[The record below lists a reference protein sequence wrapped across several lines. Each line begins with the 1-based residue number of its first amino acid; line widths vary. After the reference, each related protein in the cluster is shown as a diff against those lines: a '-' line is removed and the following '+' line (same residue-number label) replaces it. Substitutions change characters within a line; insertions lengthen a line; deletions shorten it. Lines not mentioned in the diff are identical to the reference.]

1 MSKPAAICQPEE
13 VHTSA
18 ASMVCMPAF
27 SPADRGIATTARIDA
42 MNTAPWDGLFVGA
55 SLATLD
61 ADAGYGVIEDGALGW
76 RDGVLTFVGPRAAL
90 PGEPEALAREVIEA
104 DGWITPGLVDCHTHL
119 VFAGDR
125 AGEFEQRLQGASYEQ
140 IARSGGG
147 ILSTVRA
154 VRAASEDAL
163 LAQSL
168 PRAQALLRDGATT
181 VEIKSGY
188 GLDFDNERK
197 MLRVARRIGEQ
208 LGITVRTT
216 YLAAHALPP
225 EFIDDAD
232 GYIDAVVD
240 WLPRLHAEGLV
251 DAVDAFCEGI
261 GFSPAQTRRVFEA
274 ARALGLPVK
283 LHADQLSD
291 LGGAALAAEFGGLSA
306 DHVEHTS
313 PAGVRAMAQ
322 AGTVAVLL
330 PGAFHVL
337 RETKLPPLDEFRAQG
352 VAMAVATD
360 CNPGTAPLLSLRQAM
375 QLACTHFRLTPE
387 LALRGATVNAARA
400 LGLHD
405 RGALRAGLRA
415 DFVHWQVRQ
424 PAELG
429 YWLGGQLASAVYA
442 GGYRMA
448 VTGHSPQA

>member
-1 MSKPAAICQPEE
+1 M
-13 VHTSA
+13 A

-27 SPADRGIATTARIDA
+27 SPADRGIATAARIDA
-42 MNTAPWDGLFVGA
+42 MNTDLWDGLVVGA

-61 ADAGYGVIEDGALGW
+61 ADAGYGAIGDGAIGW
-76 RDGVLTFVGPRAAL
+76 RDGVLAFVGPRAAL
-90 PGEPEALAREVIEA
+90 PGEPRGLAREVIQA

-125 AGEFEQRLQGASYEQ
+125 AGEFELRLQGASYEQ

-168 PRAQALLRDGATT
+168 PRARALLRDGATT
-181 VEIKSGY
+181 IEIKSGY

-225 EFIDDAD
+225 EFVDDAD
-232 GYIDAVVD
+232 GYIDAVVG

-337 RETKLPPLDEFRAQG
+337 RETTLPPLDEFRAQG

-360 CNPGTAPLLSLRQAM
+360 CNPGTSPLLSLRQAM
-375 QLACTHFRLTPE
+375 QLACTHFRLAPE
-387 LALRGATVNAARA
+387 QALRGATVNAARA
-400 LGLHD
+400 LGLRD
-405 RGALRAGLRA
+405 RGVLRVGLRA
-415 DFVHWQVRQ
+415 DFVQWRVRQ

-429 YWLGGQLASAVYA
+429 YWLGGELAAAVYA
-442 GGYRMA
+442 GGNLA
-448 VTGHSPQA
+448 TATLHNPQA

>member
-1 MSKPAAICQPEE
+1 M
-13 VHTSA
+13 A

-27 SPADRGIATTARIDA
+27 SPADRSIATTARIDA
-42 MNTAPWDGLFVGA
+42 MNTAPWDGLIVGA

-61 ADAGYGVIEDGALGW
+61 ADDGYGAIEDGALGW

-90 PGEPEALAREVIEA
+90 PGEPQAIAREVIEA

-125 AGEFEQRLQGASYEQ
+125 AGEFEQRLQGATYEQ
-140 IARSGGG
+140 IARNGGG

-181 VEIKSGY
+181 IEIKSGY

-208 LGITVRTT
+208 LGITVRTA

-274 ARALGLPVK
+274 ARALALPVK

-313 PAGVRAMAQ
+313 SAGVRAMAE

-337 RETKLPPLDEFRAQG
+337 RETTLPPLDEFRTHG
-352 VAMAVATD
+352 VAMAIATD
-360 CNPGTAPLLSLRQAM
+360 CNPGTSPLLSLRQAM

-387 LALRGATVNAARA
+387 QALRGATVNAARA
-400 LGLHD
+400 LGLRD
-405 RGALRAGLRA
+405 RGVLRAGLRA
-415 DFVHWQVRQ
+415 DFVQWQVRQ

-429 YWLGGQLASAVYA
+429 YWLGGQLASAMFA
-442 GGYRMA
+442 NGCRIA
-448 VTGHSPQA
+448 

>member
-1 MSKPAAICQPEE
+1 
-13 VHTSA
+13 
-18 ASMVCMPAF
+18 MVCMPAF
-27 SPADRGIATTARIDA
+27 SPGDRGIATTARIVAMETDA
-42 MNTAPWDGLFVGA
+42 WDGLVVGA

-61 ADAGYGVIEDGALGW
+61 ADNGYGAIEDGALGW
-76 RDGVLTFVGPRAAL
+76 RDGVLTFVGPRAML
-90 PGEPEALAREVIEA
+90 PGPPQALAREVIEA
-104 DGWITPGLVDCHTHL
+104 GGWITPGLVDCHTHV

-154 VRAASEDAL
+154 VRAASDDEL

-168 PRAQALLRDGATT
+168 PRALALLRDGATT
-181 VEIKSGY
+181 LEIKSGY

-197 MLRVARRIGEQ
+197 MLRVARRIGGQ

-225 EFIDDAD
+225 EFVGDAD

-313 PAGVRAMAQ
+313 PAGVRAMAR

-360 CNPGTAPLLSLRQAM
+360 CNPGTSPLLSLRQAM
-375 QLACTHFRLTPE
+375 QLACAYFRLTPE
-387 LALRGATVNAARA
+387 QALRGATVNAARA
-400 LGLHD
+400 LGLED
-405 RGALRAGLRA
+405 RGLLRTGQRA
-415 DFVHWQVRQ
+415 DFVQWRVRQ

-429 YWLGGQLASAVYA
+429 YWLGGQLAEAVYA
-442 GGYRMA
+442 GGRLA
-448 VTGHSPQA
+448 TGTWHGPQP